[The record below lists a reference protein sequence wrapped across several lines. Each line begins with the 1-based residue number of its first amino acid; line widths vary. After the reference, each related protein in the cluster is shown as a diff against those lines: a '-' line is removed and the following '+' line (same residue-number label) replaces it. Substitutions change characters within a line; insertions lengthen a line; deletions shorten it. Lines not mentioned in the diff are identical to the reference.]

1 MGELEAVLDIIDYLR
16 RSGMKS
22 LECMEDPDKADLPIY
37 TIEIWKDMVHYG
49 LGERLMEAAF
59 PT

>member
-1 MGELEAVLDIIDYLR
+1 MGELEAVLDIINYLR
-16 RSGMKS
+16 VSGMQS
-22 LECMEDPDKADLPIY
+22 LELMKDPDKADLPSY
-37 TIEIWKDMVHYG
+37 TIEVWKDMLHYG